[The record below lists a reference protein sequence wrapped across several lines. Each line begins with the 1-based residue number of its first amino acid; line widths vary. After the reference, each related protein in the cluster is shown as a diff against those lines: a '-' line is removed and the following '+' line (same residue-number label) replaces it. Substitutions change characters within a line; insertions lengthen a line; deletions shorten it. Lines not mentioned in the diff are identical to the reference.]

1 MTAKILDG
9 LAFAKKIREQIR
21 SDLASPPLQ
30 GKKLQLVCLAVG
42 HHPNSDLYEK
52 HQRRHCEEVGIGY
65 HLERLPDGSSE
76 EDLIQAI
83 HRWNQEGAATG
94 LILQRPLPREFN
106 ARRLQAKIH
115 PDKDVEGMNPANIG
129 MIVYGTPRLAPC
141 TALAAVELAKSSG
154 VPLKGKYAVVVG
166 HSEIVGKPIAFLLLN
181 EFVTATICHIE
192 TRDLAAHTREADLLF
207 VAVGKPNLLRGDM
220 VKPGA
225 IVLDIGINRI
235 TRDGQEITV
244 GDVEADS
251 VREVAGFLS
260 PVPGG
265 VGPVTVAMLLRNT
278 VTAGKLLAEKSSSPV

>member
-9 LAFAKKIREQIR
+9 LVFAKKIREEILA
-21 SDLASPPLQ
+21 DLASPLLR
-30 GKKLQLVCLAVG
+30 GRKLRLLCLAIG
-42 HHPNSDLYEK
+42 HHPNADLYEK
-52 HQRRHCEEVGIGY
+52 HQRRHCEEVGIEY
-65 HLERLPDGSSE
+65 RLERLPQGTSE
-76 EDLIQAI
+76 EELIQEI
-83 HRWNQEGAATG
+83 QRWNQDPAATG
-94 LILQRPLPREFN
+94 IILQRPLPQGFN

-129 MIVYGTPRLAPC
+129 MIIYGTPRLAPC

-154 VPLKGKYAVVVG
+154 VPLKGKHAVVVG
-166 HSEIVGKPIAFLLLN
+166 HSEIVGKPVAFLLLN
-181 EFVTATICHIE
+181 EFATATICHIE
-192 TRDLAAHTREADLLF
+192 TRDLASHTREADLLF

-235 TRDGQEITV
+235 MKDGKEITV
-244 GDVEADS
+244 GDVETSS

-278 VTAGKLLAEKSSSPV
+278 VTARKLFAEKEGS